1 MIVDRPHRGKVRT
14 SGEMADAR
22 KILGWDVGG
31 TKSAAVLGTAGGE
44 ILARREWPSGAPRG
58 PEAMIADFLPQAR
71 ELLAEAGGVE
81 GVGVSIGGPLNPLE
95 GVVLSPPHL
104 PKWDRVPLVEV
115 LQRELGLPVVI
126 EHDAAACLLAEWLWG
141 AARGTTHAIYLTC
154 GTGCGAGVLIDGR
167 VLRGPRGQSPEVGH
181 IRLAPDGPEMFGKA
195 GCTESFCSGEGIGK
209 LAGFLFPQRFGASTD
224 TRQLAEQA
232 AGGDADARAV
242 LIESARR
249 TGQLCALLADTF
261 SPEVIALGSLARY
274 FAPWWLAEIVAA
286 FRAEALPANSAH
298 TRIVPAALG
307 EGLQDRSPIAAWVY
321 RGSAP
326 GSGHTDTPQQMSTLN
341 E

>member
-1 MIVDRPHRGKVRT
+1 
-14 SGEMADAR
+14 MAEERA
-22 KILGWDVGG
+22 ILGWDVGG
-31 TKSAAVLGTAGGE
+31 TKSAAVVGTEDGE
-44 ILARREWPSGAPRG
+44 ILARREWASRAHRG
-58 PEAMIADFLPQAR
+58 PDAMIAEFLPQAR
-71 ELLAEAGGVE
+71 ELTAECQGVA

-95 GVVLSPPHL
+95 GKVLSPPHL
-104 PKWDRVPLVEV
+104 PKWDNVPLVEI
-115 LQRELGLPVVI
+115 LRRELDLPVVI

-167 VLRGPRGQSPEVGH
+167 VLRGPHGESPEVGH
-181 IRLAPDGPEMFGKA
+181 IRLAPDGPVMFGKA

-209 LAGFLFPQRFGASTD
+209 LAGWMFPERFGGATD
-224 TRQLAEQA
+224 TKRLAELSA
-232 AGGDADARAV
+232 AGDADARAV

-274 FAPWWLAEIVAA
+274 FDGWWLREVVDA

-298 TRIVPAALG
+298 TRILPAALA
-307 EGLQDRSPIAAWVY
+307 ERLQDLSPVAAWVF
-321 RGSAP
+321 RQP
-326 GSGHTDTPQQMSTLN
+326 GAGARNLTDGGLTELRDRRRDGRSWH
-341 E
+341 